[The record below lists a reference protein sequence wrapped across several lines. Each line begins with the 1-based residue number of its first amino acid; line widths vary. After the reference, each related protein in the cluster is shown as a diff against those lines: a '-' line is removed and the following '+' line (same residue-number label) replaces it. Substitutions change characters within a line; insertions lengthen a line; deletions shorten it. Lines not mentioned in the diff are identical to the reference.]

1 MRMILIRNK
10 PGTSYRKAQAD
21 CIYRG
26 IKYADGWRGVWVWV
40 RDMHKPGLWPHKKL
54 LGKQGKKFL
63 TALNDLCL

>member
-26 IKYADGWRGVWVWV
+26 IKYADGSGRCVSVWVGY
-40 RDMHKPGLWPHKKL
+40 DINSLYTPI
-54 LGKQGKKFL
+54 
-63 TALNDLCL
+63 